1 MSRPFGELKWCVAG
15 QARCALLREIL
26 SQVELSPVTHH
37 QRLISVQRFVTPS
50 KDVRGTTLLGSA
62 LQIPVLH
69 SCKTDSN
76 DFAF

>member
-1 MSRPFGELKWCVAG
+1 MGLCVAG
-15 QARCALLREIL
+15 QERHALLREVL

-37 QRLISVQRFVTPS
+37 QCLISVQCFVIPS
-50 KDVRGTTLLGSA
+50 KDIQGTMLLGFA

>member
-1 MSRPFGELKWCVAG
+1 MGLCVAG
-15 QARCALLREIL
+15 QERRALPGEVL

-37 QRLISVQRFVTPS
+37 RCLIFVQRFVTPS
-50 KDVRGTTLLGSA
+50 KDVQGATLLGSV